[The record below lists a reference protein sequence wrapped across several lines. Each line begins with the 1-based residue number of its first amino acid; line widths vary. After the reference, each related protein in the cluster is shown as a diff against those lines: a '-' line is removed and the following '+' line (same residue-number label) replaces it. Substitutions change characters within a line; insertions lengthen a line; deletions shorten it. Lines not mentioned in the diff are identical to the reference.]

1 MLSFVTN
8 KMKSEIKQILY
19 TLYRCKITKRY
30 KKMANVAMD
39 LGNYLCTK
47 YEISYYTRQSI
58 IWNQKYEDNLEQLEK
73 QTNYEQKHVEA
84 YDKCYYAEDGK
95 EVKIGGRVYAHSN
108 ECEAIAY
115 ADKKVHQYDEDLAIE
130 LAALDVDYEA
140 MKNMM
145 DTKLQVLRAREESE
159 KNNLGDS
166 TQDTCLIGQ

>member
-1 MLSFVTN
+1 
-8 KMKSEIKQILY
+8 
-19 TLYRCKITKRY
+19 
-30 KKMANVAMD
+30 MADTAMH
-39 LGNYLCTK
+39 LGNYLCTN

-58 IWNQKYEDNLEQLEK
+58 IWNQKYEDNLDKLEK

-115 ADKKVHQYDEDLAIE
+115 ADKKVHQYDEELAIE

-159 KNNLGDS
+159 KTLVQES
-166 TQDTCLIGQ
+166 AQDTGLINQ